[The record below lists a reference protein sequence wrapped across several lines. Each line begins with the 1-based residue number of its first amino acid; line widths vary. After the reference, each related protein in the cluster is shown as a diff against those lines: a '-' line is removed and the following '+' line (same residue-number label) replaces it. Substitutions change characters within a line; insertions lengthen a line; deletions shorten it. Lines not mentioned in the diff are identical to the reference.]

1 MPLGAP
7 SALLPPTMNAS
18 TEPDDEAL
26 AQALRRSRVLEDA
39 PEALI
44 QRAIGVFQPRLPAQ
58 PAPGLRQRLT
68 AWLSFDS
75 AAALG
80 LAGLRSGSGP
90 ASTRQLLFTADGRD
104 IDLRVTAAGDGL
116 HWQVSGQV
124 LGPDRAGTA
133 ELMAGA
139 LHLHTDWDELAEF
152 RFDQVPA
159 GECSL
164 VLRGADWE
172 LVLPS
177 FQTAEPG

>member
-1 MPLGAP
+1 MTAP
-7 SALLPPTMNAS
+7 TD
-18 TEPDDEAL
+18 PDFAPGFDLDDDAL
-26 AQALRRSRVLEDA
+26 AQALHRSRALEDA

-58 PAPGLRQRLT
+58 PVPGLRQRLS

-75 AAALG
+75 GAQPG
-80 LAGLRSGSGP
+80 LAGLRAGIGVHDI
-90 ASTRQLLFTADGRD
+90 RQLLYSADGRD
-104 IDLRVTAAGDGL
+104 IDLRVTPSADGL

-133 ELMAGA
+133 ELMAGGLNLRA
-139 LHLHTDWDELAEF
+139 EWNELAEF
-152 RFDQVPA
+152 RFDGVPA

-172 LVLPS
+172 VVLPS
-177 FQTAEPG
+177 FQTAEPD

>member
-1 MPLGAP
+1 
-7 SALLPPTMNAS
+7 MNAP
-18 TEPDDEAL
+18 TEPDDDAL
-26 AQALRRSRVLEDA
+26 AQALHRSRVLEDA

-58 PAPGLRQRLT
+58 PAPGLRQRLS

-75 AAALG
+75 AAETG
-80 LAGLRSGSGP
+80 LAGLRAGAGP
-90 ASTRQLLFTADGRD
+90 NDTRQLLFTADGRD
-104 IDLRVTAAGDGL
+104 IDLRIAPAGDGL

-133 ELMAGA
+133 ELTAGA
-139 LHLHTDWDELAEF
+139 LNLHTAWDELAEF
-152 RFDQVPA
+152 RFDGVPA

-177 FQTAEPG
+177 FQTADPG